1 MSQKI
6 YLSLTEGL
14 ILKTGCWPRKAFI
27 NEQQRNRTTRTQA
40 KPKQPDAAPGLTN
53 PPFPSWSYQRPAG
66 AWRII
71 WPPLRTIGKGSSQER
86 KGGEGRGRA
95 AGRAE
100 VGRRRGA
107 RGGGKSSCH
116 EESTVLAIRSKR
128 LDRWL
133 AARPIRFGGHA
144 VDTPGFVCPVGC
156 LLDLSRYF
164 ASDFFFL

>member
-14 ILKTGCWPRKAFI
+14 ILKAGCWPRKAFI

-86 KGGEGRGRA
+86 KGGEGESGREGGGWEKKGRSRGR
-95 AGRAE
+95 E
-100 VGRRRGA
+100 ELVSRGID
-107 RGGGKSSCH
+107 GSCDQI
-116 EESTVLAIRSKR
+116 E
-128 LDRWL
+128 
-133 AARPIRFGGHA
+133 AARSLAGCPPNPIRRPRG
-144 VDTPGFVCPVGC
+144 
-156 LLDLSRYF
+156 
-164 ASDFFFL
+164 